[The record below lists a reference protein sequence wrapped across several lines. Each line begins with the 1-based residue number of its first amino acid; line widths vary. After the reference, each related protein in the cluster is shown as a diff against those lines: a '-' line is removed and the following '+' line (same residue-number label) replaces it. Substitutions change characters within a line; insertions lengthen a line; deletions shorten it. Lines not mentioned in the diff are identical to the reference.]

1 MKSGRRT
8 IERLELQFDGRAWG
22 IGYAASN
29 ETQGAAIEYVLPGET
44 VHAWTEL
51 VTIERLPPAQR
62 HVDVS
67 ALLETLRE
75 RFARICLGL
84 SFHVLE
90 QRSQDVLYEW
100 RHDGCPSL
108 GQGAQHEISR
118 FVKGKSGIHRVAYVA
133 RVNPLASQTREQWV
147 KLIGQAKWAQPAPL

>member
-1 MKSGRRT
+1 MKSGRRS
-8 IERLELQFDGRAWG
+8 IERLELQFDGWAWS

-29 ETQGAAIEYVLPGET
+29 ETQGAATEYVLPGET

-62 HVDVS
+62 HVDVNE
-67 ALLETLRE
+67 LIETLRGQL
-75 RFARICLGL
+75 ALGSAGF

-90 QRSQDVLYEW
+90 RHGQDVLYEW
-100 RHDGCPSL
+100 RHDGCPRQ

-118 FVKGKSGIHRVAYVA
+118 FVKGKSGIHRVAYVT
-133 RVNPLASQTREQWV
+133 RVNPLPPQTREQWV
-147 KLIGQAKWAQPAPL
+147 KLIGQANLSR